1 MNDMKKN
8 GLILVCLMNALMV
21 WSSCG
26 SSQDVITNESSN
38 GGSVSQEG
46 NIQVLTTTDTRSFNL
61 NASTEDFLDYVSMS
75 PKSIIL
81 QPQSTYQTMHGFG
94 AAVTGAS
101 AYCLR
106 QMSAEDRTAFIKK
119 TFSHT
124 EGYGCSY
131 IRISIGCSDFSL
143 SEYTCCDKPGIENFA
158 LTSEERD
165 VVIPVLKE
173 ILAVNPSIKILGS
186 PWTCPL
192 WMKDYSKYP
201 IYKGRTF
208 TSGQLKREFY
218 SDYAAYFVKW
228 VQAFEKEGIHIEAVT
243 IQNEPLNDKNSAS
256 LVMEWEEQR
265 DFVKVLGPAF
275 RQAGIATKIYA
286 YDHNYNYDNKQTQ
299 SGYPCRI
306 YEDAEAAGYLTGA
319 AYHDYGGHP
328 DELLNIKQKA
338 PQKDLMFTESSIGT
352 WNHGHDLQKTLLSN
366 MESIGI
372 RAVNNGCSA
381 VMIWNLMLETD
392 FNGDKPSENGGMPN
406 RPGGCQTCF
415 GAVDLNMDDLKTL
428 YLNSHYYMICHLSA
442 VVKPGAVRIGTSG
455 YTDNDLAYSA
465 FQNTDGSYAFV
476 VTNKSQVE
484 KDIVLTS
491 PSSDGTSRSF
501 SKKLPGRSVTSF
513 LWKP

>member
-1 MNDMKKN
+1 MKTN
-8 GLILVCLMNALMV
+8 GLIWACLMNALMA

-26 SSQDVITNESSN
+26 SSQDAIADESLN
-38 GGSVSQEG
+38 GGSVLSDEKER
-46 NIQVLTTTDTRSFNL
+46 IQVLTTTDTRSFNL
-61 NASTEDFLDYVSMS
+61 DASTLGFLDYVSMS
-75 PKSIIL
+75 PNSIIL
-81 QPQSTYQTMHGFG
+81 QPQSTYQTMQGFG
-94 AAVTGAS
+94 AAVTGSS

-106 QMSAEDRTAFIKK
+106 QMNSEDRAAFIKK

-158 LTSEERD
+158 LTSEEKD

-201 IYKGRTF
+201 IYKGRAF
-208 TSGQLKREFY
+208 TSGQLKRKFY
-218 SDYAAYFVKW
+218 NDYAAYFVKW

-275 RQAGIATKIYA
+275 HQAGITTKIYA

-299 SGYPCRI
+299 LGYPCRI
-306 YEDAEAAGYLTGA
+306 YEDTEAAAYLAGA

-328 DELLNIKQKA
+328 DELLNIKRKA

-352 WNHGHDLQKTLLSN
+352 WNHGHDLQKTLLNN

-372 RAVNNGCSA
+372 CAVNNGCSA

-415 GAVDLNMDDLKTL
+415 GAVDLNMNDLKTL

-455 YTDNDLAYSA
+455 YTDTDLVYSA
-465 FQNTDGSYAFV
+465 FRNTDGSYAFV
-476 VTNKSQVE
+476 VVNKSQAE

-491 PSSDGTSRSF
+491 PSSNGKNRSF
-501 SKKLPGRSVTSF
+501 NKKLPGRSVTSF
-513 LWKP
+513 LWEF